1 MEKETRKHLLWID
14 LAERISKESK
24 DRSTKVGCVIVS
36 ADNTILSTGWNGF
49 PRGVND
55 DDAAK
60 HERPAKYDWTEHS
73 ERNAVYNA
81 AREGIKIKG
90 ATAYLNWEPYPC
102 VPCVRALHQA
112 GIVRIVGP
120 DRPFKG
126 VGNGI
131 AYDTNNITRN
141 IIDETGI
148 EIIILPYNVEKQILQ
163 SRI

>member
-1 MEKETRKHLLWID
+1 MEKEIRKHLLWID
-14 LAERISKESK
+14 LAERVSKESK

-36 ADNTILSTGWNGF
+36 SDNTILSTGWNGF

-55 DDAAK
+55 DDDAK
-60 HERPAKYDWTEHS
+60 HERPAKYEWTEHA

-81 AREGIKIKG
+81 AREGTKIKN

-102 VPCVRALHQA
+102 VDCMRALVQA

-120 DRPFKG
+120 NRPFGG

-131 AYDTNNITRN
+131 AYDTANVTRQ
-141 IIDETGI
+141 IINETGV
-148 EIIILPYNVEKQILQ
+148 EIVSLSYDVVNQKYDNG
-163 SRI
+163 